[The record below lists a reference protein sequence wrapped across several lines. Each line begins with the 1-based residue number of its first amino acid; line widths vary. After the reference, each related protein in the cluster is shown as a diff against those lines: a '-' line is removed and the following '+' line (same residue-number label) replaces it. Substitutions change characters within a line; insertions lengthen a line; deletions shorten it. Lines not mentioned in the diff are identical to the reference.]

1 MAEDRDIMADMA
13 VAQVTGG
20 SPIDAI
26 KNSIIPGEKS
36 DAAVTNVGTAIVD
49 VAALA
54 GVGSAAAT
62 LVLTEGTT
70 VTIASSLTTAISPYA
85 AYQKRKCDD
94 IGSVREEHNRLRG
107 NVNELMQEND
117 KLKENVDQLEVSVS
131 SLENVEKDLS
141 KLANTSNLD
150 RLVAVVNEQKRAT
163 ANIKRILK
171 NDIMVQV
178 MRVLMDSD
186 RNQDFVIGPNE
197 IMMMILRMRNVNG
210 VKFNEKN
217 FRERVASEGSMSLTE
232 IMDLFRDLED
242 DDIDEENAIFTMD
255 ISHLKQ

>member
-1 MAEDRDIMADMA
+1 
-13 VAQVTGG
+13 
-20 SPIDAI
+20 
-26 KNSIIPGEKS
+26 
-36 DAAVTNVGTAIVD
+36 
-49 VAALA
+49 
-54 GVGSAAAT
+54 
-62 LVLTEGTT
+62 
-70 VTIASSLTTAISPYA
+70 
-85 AYQKRKCDD
+85 
-94 IGSVREEHNRLRG
+94 
-107 NVNELMQEND
+107 
-117 KLKENVDQLEVSVS
+117 
-131 SLENVEKDLS
+131 
-141 KLANTSNLD
+141 
-150 RLVAVVNEQKRAT
+150 
-163 ANIKRILK
+163 
-171 NDIMVQV
+171 MVQV

>member
-1 MAEDRDIMADMA
+1 MFLCHA
-13 VAQVTGG
+13 
-20 SPIDAI
+20 P
-26 KNSIIPGEKS
+26 
-36 DAAVTNVGTAIVD
+36 
-49 VAALA
+49 LA
-54 GVGSAAAT
+54 W
-62 LVLTEGTT
+62 
-70 VTIASSLTTAISPYA
+70 I
-85 AYQKRKCDD
+85 
-94 IGSVREEHNRLRG
+94 
-107 NVNELMQEND
+107 
-117 KLKENVDQLEVSVS
+117 